1 MQIKD
6 FEEAL
11 LGLSQ
16 HFKCRESWH
25 GKIVMPEAF
34 ITFELEDAKIRK
46 LSSKQDTCVNPHT
59 TGVENLTEVVKKQ
72 SEDEYLQEAL
82 NAKVLDCEEQVLAL
96 ERFEREK
103 KQKLSQSRP
112 NVPYDSYEVI
122 PCEGDVAI
130 QRHKT
135 VADVHYQLDQRGIG
149 TQLSHRIGDDNQ
161 HQYPTL
167 PEVQQSQQSSGGEQ
181 AVMQTTADQKLFVV
195 SGNEDIF
202 KPNKGIVTYIVHL
215 FSALER
221 LLITNYITSYIRYIR
236 LHQ

>member
-1 MQIKD
+1 MQSKD

-11 LGLSQ
+11 LGSGQ

-34 ITFELEDAKIRK
+34 ITFELEDANIRK
-46 LSSKQDTCVNPHT
+46 LSSKQDTCVYPHK

-122 PCEGDVAI
+122 PCEGDLAI
-130 QRHKT
+130 QRDIP
-135 VADVHYQLDQRGIG
+135 VADVHHQLDQCGID

-167 PEVQQSQQSSGGEQ
+167 PEVQQSQQNSGGEQ

-202 KPNKGIVTYIVHL
+202 KPNKGIVIYNSSSF
-215 FSALER
+215 FS
-221 LLITNYITSYIRYIR
+221 T
-236 LHQ
+236 